1 MGPCICAVAR
11 PRNARRRLAMKRG
24 TMACL
29 ACSSYS
35 WMSTASYIPTTFSKT
50 SPSFHRRGCRQR
62 RAHPR
67 PTTSGQLF
75 ANQFIELHLRHTLAH
90 PPDNVLFPFLHGLE
104 GDNYAQSTLF
114 ASSAFASATATH
126 FRFASNH
133 LHPNA
138 RITPTFPCRTPA
150 RFSFPHIHHWPS
162 LGSCSLAS
170 AHHRHDDQHGR
181 PLGVADAIEDIQSSS
196 KLQKNYILF

>member
-1 MGPCICAVAR
+1 MGPCICTVTR

-35 WMSTASYIPTTFSKT
+35 WMSTASHIPTTFST
-50 SPSFHRRGCRQR
+50 ISPSFHHRHCRRR

-90 PPDNVLFPFLHGLE
+90 PPDNVLFPKHSFLLPLPLPQPQPPTSG
-104 GDNYAQSTLF
+104 SP
-114 ASSAFASATATH
+114 AT
-126 FRFASNH
+126 
-133 LHPNA
+133 
-138 RITPTFPCRTPA
+138 ICTPTR
-150 RFSFPHIHHWPS
+150 
-162 LGSCSLAS
+162 GSCQRS
-170 AHHRHDDQHGR
+170 QTI
-181 PLGVADAIEDIQSSS
+181 VV
-196 KLQKNYILF
+196 